1 MSRNLSWSANCQ
13 LRTTKAWKAFYTL
26 KRNVSSRT
34 SMETKLNAYIGYVVP
49 VLTYASQVWY
59 PSKTDMKSIEKI
71 QQKAT
76 KWICGG
82 NDEYH
87 QRLETLKILPLSMY
101 MEMHDVLYLLSILEG
116 NYYVPEDK
124 LPKRKENE
132 TRQKQEFEL
141 PKHRLHKS
149 DENFFF
155 RATKLFNIISRTTE
169 KPMTKKLLTE
179 MYQNYFHRSYNEI
192 VGFK

>member
-1 MSRNLSWSANCQ
+1 MQRYFFPLEYSKEQQND
-13 LRTTKAWKAFYTL
+13 FYL
-26 KRNVSSRT
+26 
-34 SMETKLNAYIGYVVP
+34 
-49 VLTYASQVWY
+49 
-59 PSKTDMKSIEKI
+59 
-71 QQKAT
+71 
-76 KWICGG
+76 C
-82 NDEYH
+82 
-87 QRLETLKILPLSMY
+87 
-101 MEMHDVLYLLSILEG
+101 
-116 NYYVPEDK
+116 YYVPEDK

-179 MYQNYFHRSYNEI
+179 MYQNYFHRSYNELDSCTWRLLCNCGI
-192 VGFK
+192 CKPMKKLVPNENWRVPHPRAPTLKTLLLLLLLLVLMEAGVFII

>member
-1 MSRNLSWSANCQ
+1 
-13 LRTTKAWKAFYTL
+13 
-26 KRNVSSRT
+26 
-34 SMETKLNAYIGYVVP
+34 
-49 VLTYASQVWY
+49 
-59 PSKTDMKSIEKI
+59 
-71 QQKAT
+71 
-76 KWICGG
+76 
-82 NDEYH
+82 
-87 QRLETLKILPLSMY
+87 MY

-179 MYQNYFHRSYNEI
+179 MYQNYFHRSYNELDSCTWRLLCNCGI
-192 VGFK
+192 CKPMKKLVPNENWRVPHPRAPTLKTLLLLLLLLLLFRLCPQYVMLPRSYRACVITR